1 MSASDSLVDCLLTM
15 GAALQVVNSST
26 AAAKSITICRVE
38 EVISKSDEVYKSAI
52 EEVVLVF
59 WSD

>member
-1 MSASDSLVDCLLTM
+1 M
-15 GAALQVVNSST
+15 GAAALQVVNSST

>member
-15 GAALQVVNSST
+15 GAALQVMNSST

-38 EVISKSDEVYKSAI
+38 EAISERVDSARKCF
-52 EEVVLVF
+52 VGGLLV
-59 WSD
+59 

>member
-15 GAALQVVNSST
+15 GAALLQVVKSST

-38 EVISKSDEVYKSAI
+38 EAISESGE
-52 EEVVLVF
+52 L
-59 WSD
+59 

>member
-26 AAAKSITICRVE
+26 AAAKSITICGVE
-38 EVISKSDEVYKSAI
+38 EAISESVDSARKCFI
-52 EEVVLVF
+52 GGLLV
-59 WSD
+59 